1 MIKQALVILLFLICS
16 SVYSQQ
22 DKDYRF
28 TTAGDTLIAGTDSIV
43 VDTLANWGGLHNYVY
58 LISNDTGATYT
69 DSIIVEGY
77 DTYAGAWVS
86 CGMVNMSTNVACT
99 STNTPNALTAYLINV
114 KYFNIIRQRL
124 INTGA
129 GYIAGR
135 KNISHYYLIQTY

>member
-22 DKDYRF
+22 D
-28 TTAGDTLIAGTDSIV
+28 
-43 VDTLANWGGLHNYVY
+43 
-58 LISNDTGATYT
+58 T

-129 GYIAGR
+129 GYIANR